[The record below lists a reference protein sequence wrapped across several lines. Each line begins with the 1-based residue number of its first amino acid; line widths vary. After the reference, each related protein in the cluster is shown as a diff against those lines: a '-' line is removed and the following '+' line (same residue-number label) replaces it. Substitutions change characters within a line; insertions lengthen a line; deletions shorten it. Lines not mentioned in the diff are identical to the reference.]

1 MGVYGEV
8 YEKGIVGKEGKGSAV
23 GEGVALTCLLSFAPF
38 DGVSVTA
45 LDVIYNSS
53 SSTSRSSGSYSS
65 YSSSIVDYTVLFG
78 SETGAIRVFS
88 LRAKRSARPSN
99 DCNESI
105 GDIGGIGGIGGV
117 EDESTWEEK
126 VTPTHLLTVP
136 SKHQHTATVK
146 KLRWRKTSSIG
157 GIGSIGGSMGRVNEM
172 MFASCGEDTTV
183 RVHRL
188 MVNQELTY

>member
-117 EDESTWEEK
+117 GATTSIAHSLPYNVYSADAPLLELIK
-126 VTPTHLLTVP
+126 THNYSYNLL
-136 SKHQHTATVK
+136 QQ
-146 KLRWRKTSSIG
+146 RG
-157 GIGSIGGSMGRVNEM
+157 GGGGGAGVG
-172 MFASCGEDTTV
+172 GE
-183 RVHRL
+183 R
-188 MVNQELTY
+188 